1 MRPRLLTLL
10 AASTLVLF
18 VGCAPTVAPTP
29 SNLEP
34 TVRTETP
41 SPSPSSD
48 AAVVEPEAAFDLS
61 CDDVGAAIET
71 VLGEPTAPL
80 QPVMSVVSTMNW
92 IPGPAQYMFQ
102 RAGGIACSAGDES
115 AHWEVTVVPGAQ
127 DILLGVSEKLGDTIA
142 DRGECSDGLC
152 TFEMTVGDVHLSAS
166 FAGVSSTADVAP
178 ALDAALLA
186 LTTRASESLHEVAHP
201 HSEIAGARCDRF
213 ITEAELSAMVGSDV
227 ALFTEFGG
235 WGIPAQVYNVVN
247 GSRIC
252 YFTEPG
258 GDYEA
263 RVFLQITTLPAG
275 AWAFERQTG
284 QPIAVDGADAAKLSS
299 GDFGR
304 THVDLRVGPDWI
316 RLTTFDDGS
325 GSALDPMPLV
335 ERVVRTVTVG
345 HEAPQ

>member
-10 AASTLVLF
+10 AASTLALL
-18 VGCAPTVAPTP
+18 VGCAPTVEPTP
-29 SNLEP
+29 PSPEP
-34 TVRTETP
+34 SVRTETP

-48 AAVVEPEAAFDLS
+48 AAVEPEAAFDLS
-61 CDDVGAAIET
+61 CDDVGTAVET
-71 VLGEPTAPL
+71 VLGESTTPV
-80 QPVMSVVSTMNW
+80 QPAMSVVSTMNW

-102 RAGGIACSAGDES
+102 RAGGIACSAGDDS

-127 DILLGVSEKLGDTIA
+127 EILDGVSEKLGEPIA
-142 DRGECSDGLC
+142 DRGECGDGRC
-152 TFEMTVGDVHLSAS
+152 AFETTVGDVHLSGS
-166 FAGVSSTADVAP
+166 FAGASSTADVAP
-178 ALDAALLA
+178 ALGATLQG
-186 LTTRASESLHEVAHP
+186 LTTRAAESLQEVEQP

-227 ALFTEFGG
+227 ALLTEFGG
-235 WGIPAQVYNVVN
+235 WGIPAQVYNVAN

-252 YFTEPG
+252 YYTEPG

-263 RVFLQITTLPAG
+263 RAFLQITTLPAG
-275 AWAFERQTG
+275 AWAFERQAG
-284 QPIAVDGADAAKLSS
+284 EPITVDAADAAKISS

-304 THVDLRVGPDWI
+304 THVDLRIGPDWI

-335 ERVVRTVTVG
+335 ERVVRTLTAG